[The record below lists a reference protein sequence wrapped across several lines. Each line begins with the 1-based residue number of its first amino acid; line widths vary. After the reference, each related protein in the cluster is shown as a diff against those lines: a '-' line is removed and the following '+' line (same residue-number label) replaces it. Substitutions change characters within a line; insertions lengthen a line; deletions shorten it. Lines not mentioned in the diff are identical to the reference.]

1 MSSNDQQTE
10 LDAYDIKNESSER
23 SPATEDPPDDE
34 DKASLEKSE
43 FQTGDSLANEYL
55 ETVAGADIQES
66 SAKRYEKA
74 LRSYIRYLE
83 NRGVSLLDAEAKS
96 VKDYLRETCRNDLS
110 KSTLKTRLTAIWN
123 LYKYIRIESTST
135 ADIDMI
141 ALDDM
146 SSDDFTAR
154 EGVEKEPLSKTEL
167 KKLCDAMGTH
177 RNRLMV
183 LLGSETGA
191 RNGSMRSLKLRDV
204 KLDDEQPEVKI
215 PNIKSGGTYRI
226 PISGQMALELER
238 WIKVLRDPDTE
249 TPYLFP
255 SDEGGKLETSQS
267 FLNFTKKAAEKASI
281 QEVISER
288 EPTKAERQ
296 AGMEKDVW
304 EQHRVTPHLL
314 RHTFSL
320 LLEEAGLNTEARR
333 DALDH
338 ENAETTKEHY
348 THSESDYEDL
358 IRELLH
364 EESSGSDSDPD
375 SD

>member
-10 LDAYDIKNESSER
+10 LDAYDIKNESSES

-66 SAKRYEKA
+66 SAKRYEA
-74 LRSYIRYLE
+74 SLRSYIRYLE
-83 NRGVSLLDAEAKS
+83 NRGVSLLDAETKS

-110 KSTLKTRLTAIWN
+110 KSTLGTRITAIWN

-255 SDEGGKLETSQS
+255 SDEGGKLETSES
-267 FLNFTKKAAEKASI
+267 FLNFTKKAAEKAGI

-288 EPTKAERQ
+288 TDEGRKTGGYGKRCL
-296 AGMEKDVW
+296 G
-304 EQHRVTPHLL
+304 TTS
-314 RHTFSL
+314 RHTTSSQTHVQPFVGGSR
-320 LLEEAGLNTEARR
+320 LEYRG
-333 DALDH
+333 
-338 ENAETTKEHY
+338 ET
-348 THSESDYEDL
+348 
-358 IRELLH
+358 
-364 EESSGSDSDPD
+364 
-375 SD
+375 